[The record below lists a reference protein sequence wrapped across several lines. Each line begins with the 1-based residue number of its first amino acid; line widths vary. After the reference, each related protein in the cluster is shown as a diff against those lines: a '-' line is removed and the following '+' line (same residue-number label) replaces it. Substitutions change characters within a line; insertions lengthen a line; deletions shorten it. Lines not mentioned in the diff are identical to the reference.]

1 MRIARPVSSCSGGHS
16 AIVIASTAP
25 SHTSSH
31 LYANNHRNTVVFFSG
46 VKRWT
51 WLGIGKASAMT
62 IGVFAV
68 TVSGVREKERV
79 GFIIA
84 RHRRRLFGASIIGA
98 VPVQYLTCPDGITV

>member
-1 MRIARPVSSCSGGHS
+1 
-16 AIVIASTAP
+16 
-25 SHTSSH
+25 
-31 LYANNHRNTVVFFSG
+31 
-46 VKRWT
+46 
-51 WLGIGKASAMT
+51 MT